1 MTRIGLF
8 VVMAGRQAG
17 GPETYEHGL
26 LRSLAAVNGGNEYHV
41 FCFSREAATS
51 FGLERD
57 NIRYHVLDRGPRWF
71 STMSALPYRMMTSD
85 IDLLHATLVPPFFS
99 PKGYVFTMHC
109 FSTFKHPEFY
119 RPEHARRLNRLMI
132 RGMEKA
138 QLILCVSNNVK
149 DLIAENFR
157 IPEDR
162 LEVVYNGV
170 SDEFHPMKR
179 ELARAKV
186 RATYGIERPY
196 LLFAGQLK
204 KRKNIGRIL
213 EAFARFRA
221 DGNDD
226 FAFVLAG
233 RRDWSSED
241 LDSVIDRLQIRPWIH
256 ELGHLENGQLPAL
269 YSAAE
274 ASVFPSLWEGFGIPV
289 IESMACGTPVIT
301 SNLSCLPEVAGG
313 QAVLVNPYSVE
324 EIADAMERT
333 TQDSALR
340 ERLIAGGIARAGEFS
355 WRETARQTLRA
366 YERAAWS

>member
-1 MTRIGLF
+1 
-8 VVMAGRQAG
+8 MAGRQAG

-26 LRSLAAVNGGNEYHV
+26 LRSLVAVNGGNEYHV
-41 FCFSREAATS
+41 FCFSREAAAS
-51 FGLERD
+51 FGLEGS
-57 NIRYHVLDRGPRWF
+57 NLHYHVLDKGPRWL
-71 STMSALPYRMMTSD
+71 SSMSALPYRMMTSE

-99 PKGYVFTMHC
+99 PKDYVFTMHC

-138 QLILCVSNNVK
+138 RMILCVSNNVK
-149 DLIAENFR
+149 DLIAEKFR

-162 LEVVYNGV
+162 LQVVYNGV
-170 SDEFHPMKR
+170 SDAFRPMDSG
-179 ELARAKV
+179 LARAKV
-186 RATYGIERPY
+186 EARYGIDRPY
-196 LLFAGQLK
+196 LLFTGQLK

-213 EAFARFRA
+213 EAFARFRE

-226 FAFVLAG
+226 FALLLAG

-241 LDSVIDRLQIRPWIH
+241 LDAAIERFGIGPWVH
-256 ELGHLENGQLPAL
+256 ELGHLDNGELPEL
-269 YSAAE
+269 YAAAE
-274 ASVFPSLWEGFGIPV
+274 VCVFPSLWEGFGIPV

-313 QAVLVNPYSVE
+313 QAVLVDPYSVE

-333 TQDSALR
+333 THDSNLR
-340 ERLIAGGIARAGEFS
+340 ERLIAGGVTRALDFS
-355 WRETARQTLRA
+355 WRETAKQTLKA